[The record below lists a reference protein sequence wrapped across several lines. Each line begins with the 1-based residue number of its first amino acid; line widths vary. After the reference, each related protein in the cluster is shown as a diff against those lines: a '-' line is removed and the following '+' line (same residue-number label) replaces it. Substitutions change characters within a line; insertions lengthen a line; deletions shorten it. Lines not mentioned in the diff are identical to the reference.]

1 MINIK
6 EMSKMPG
13 FVKPNQ
19 PSQNELQEFW
29 ENNEKQNNLKDLHRG
44 FIKVSGTSEKKG
56 LLFVIEQLDRI
67 ANETGFNSNESSNF
81 DTESLKNMIGAIIEE
96 ETEYEQ
102 KNNVFNPQ
110 EKASL
115 KRILRNLPKQNEELV
130 KGLKQQFEQ
139 LDRYI
144 QENNID
150 VKKYDIKETIYRE
163 RKYDFESDISVETL
177 SIDNLYE
184 QLKAAIEEYQK
195 RVEDYIKNNPTT
207 PTITEVNL
215 AEVMQPAKRQ
225 R

>member
-1 MINIK
+1 
-6 EMSKMPG
+6 MPG

-67 ANETGFNSNESSNF
+67 ANETGFNSNGSSNF